1 MGTQLDTTDRGFP
14 SWVAVDRR
22 RSSSCCF
29 VQVNAA
35 AWMHGCAGGQGV
47 LGEVG
52 HGLPS
57 SMQQKLALQT
67 RNVIGFVGAREPF
80 QITLSF
86 HPYDIIPR
94 SPQSGQPAG
103 PRPPGVASATDLPHP
118 QSTIHNPHNATAT
131 PIRSQNKQTPPEH
144 GYAPPSGSRL
154 SASPPRLQQPPLFPS
169 TDICMYIHTHTYDTR
184 REVNKSNFFSSLAV
198 QLGVPRAALRPWF

>member
-1 MGTQLDTTDRGFP
+1 M
-14 SWVAVDRR
+14 
-22 RSSSCCF
+22 
-29 VQVNAA
+29 
-35 AWMHGCAGGQGV
+35 

-86 HPYDIIPR
+86 RPYDIIPR
-94 SPQSGQPAG
+94 SPPSLASRQGRG
-103 PRPPGVASATDLPHP
+103 PPEWPPRRTYHIHHP
-118 QSTIHNPHNATAT
+118 RNAAAT

-144 GYAPPSGSRL
+144 GYIRSSFRKSPVSFATSPS
-154 SASPPRLQQPPLFPS
+154 ATPAFPLYRH
-169 TDICMYIHTHTYDTR
+169 MYVHTYTY
-184 REVNKSNFFSSLAV
+184 V
-198 QLGVPRAALRPWF
+198 